1 MNDSLTTARDPA
13 IAVVL
18 PAEHPPEVSF
28 GGEPGPGPARSEG
41 GPVPTWELDLE
52 AAGRLPPFPGVRHPV
67 QSLLWLL
74 RGLFGLASL
83 IVLLAVIAA
92 IPVVNFLALGYLLE
106 AEGRVGRSGRL
117 RDGFPLLGLGP
128 RLGMIALGT
137 YLWLLPVRLV
147 ATSADAAHIIAPG
160 SPADQRMQTLRG
172 VVGGVVAVC
181 LALALAR
188 GGSLG
193 SFLLPVRNIPWLLRE
208 WRSGTYL
215 ETAGRQ
221 VRSFV
226 AGLRLKHHFLLGV
239 RGFFAALAWLAIPTL
254 VYASIQNP
262 GGAGAVQLLLGIG
275 LLVLAFAWTPFL
287 QARLAVENRWG
298 AGFELR
304 EVRELFC
311 SAPLAWLLAVVVT
324 YVLALPLYLFK
335 AFSPPRDALWPIT
348 LIFMATIYPARL
360 ITGWAYHRGLMRRTQ
375 GKRSWWIT
383 RMAVRVGVMLPLL
396 SLYAFLL
403 YFTQFLGAHGR
414 ATLFEHHAFLLPWPY
429 LLGVD

>member
-1 MNDSLTTARDPA
+1 MSLVNELLTTVRASESACDDLATSVRSAPAGGLAPAFETAR
-13 IAVVL
+13 L
-18 PAEHPPEVSF
+18 PL
-28 GGEPGPGPARSEG
+28 GEI
-41 GPVPTWELDLE
+41 DFD

-67 QSLLWLL
+67 QSLVWLL
-74 RGLFGLASL
+74 RGVFGLASL

-117 RDGFPLLGLGP
+117 RDGFPLLGLAP

-147 ATSADAAHIIAPG
+147 ASSAAAAHIIAPG
-160 SPADQRMQTLRG
+160 SPADLRMQTLRS
-172 VVGGVVAVC
+172 VVAVIAGVC
-181 LALALAR
+181 ICLALAR

-193 SFLLPVRNIPWLLRE
+193 SFLLPVRNIPWLLRQ

-215 ETAGRQ
+215 ETAGRH

-226 AGLRLKHHFLLGV
+226 AGLRLRHHFLLGV

-262 GGAGAVQLLLGIG
+262 GGAGVLQLLLGMG
-275 LLVLAFAWTPFL
+275 LLTLAFAWTPFL
-287 QARLAVENRWG
+287 QARLATENRWG
-298 AGFELR
+298 AGFELGA
-304 EVRELFC
+304 VRELFRY
-311 SAPLAWLLAVVVT
+311 APWAWLLAVVVT

-335 AFSPPRDALWPIT
+335 AFSPPQDALWPIT
-348 LIFMATIYPARL
+348 LIFIVTMYPARL
-360 ITGWAYHRGLMRRTQ
+360 LTGWAYRRSVWRQ
-375 GKRSWWIT
+375 SEGRRSWWLT
-383 RMAVRVGVMLPLL
+383 RMVVRLAGMLPLL
-396 SLYAFLL
+396 ALYAFLL